1 MLFCAKIC
9 GKLQKSAAIINI
21 YLIQI
26 QFLKF
31 RKVGRKN
38 YWQSKSKD
46 RQRSNLMRVRRR
58 LNQKSVL

>member
-1 MLFCAKIC
+1 MLFCAEIC

-38 YWQSKSKD
+38 YWQSKNKG
-46 RQRSNLMRVRRR
+46 RQRSNLMRARRR
-58 LNQKSVL
+58 PNQKSVL